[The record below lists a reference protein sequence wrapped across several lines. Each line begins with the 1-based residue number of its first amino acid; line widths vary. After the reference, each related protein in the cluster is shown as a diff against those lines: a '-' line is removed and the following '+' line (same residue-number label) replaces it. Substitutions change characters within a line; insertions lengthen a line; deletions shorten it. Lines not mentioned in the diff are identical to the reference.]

1 MMNERRVNYDDLQG
15 KLQTGD
21 LLFCH
26 GIFPEALQIE
36 AIERS
41 PWSHVGMVVKLPGVE
56 ELLLWESTT
65 MQTLPDVELKRLKK
79 AGPMLVSL
87 RERIA
92 TDVSG
97 GHDALFAF
105 RLLEAQRSDGLTVK
119 LKQFIEE
126 VHQASFP
133 SMERMALE
141 YLEGKLHIQAGGSSL
156 FCSELVAETYMHLGI
171 MDRSHPSNS
180 YQPADFSNRTDL
192 PLCSGCK
199 LSDELLL
206 LTDV

>member
-1 MMNERRVNYDDLQG
+1 MMNERRVNYDDLQR

-26 GIFPEALQIE
+26 GIFPEALKIE
-36 AIERS
+36 AVESS

-65 MQTLPDVELKRLKK
+65 MKTLPDVELQQFKM
-79 AGPMLVSL
+79 GPMLVSL

-92 TDVSG
+92 TDVSSE
-97 GHDALFAF
+97 HDVLFAF
-105 RLLEAQRSDGLTVK
+105 RLLEAQRSDEVTVK

-126 VHQASFP
+126 VHGVSFP

-192 PLCSGCK
+192 PLCSGCR